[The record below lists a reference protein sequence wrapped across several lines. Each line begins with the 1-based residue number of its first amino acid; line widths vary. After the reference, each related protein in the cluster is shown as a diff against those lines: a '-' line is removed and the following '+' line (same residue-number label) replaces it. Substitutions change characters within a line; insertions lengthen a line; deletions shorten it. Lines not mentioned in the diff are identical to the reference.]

1 VLLVGLPVV
10 RGLLLTRMKIL
21 HLSKMDSGGGAA
33 DGFVRIHRA
42 LLAEGQESV
51 AYVIK
56 QGRRDVPAVVDARRL
71 LTPWQKLA
79 WGCGR
84 AWAKLRRLR
93 HRPVGVYDLDDEA
106 NFPAEPIIRDAL
118 TRAGKWDLVLVHWSG
133 AFVRPETVR
142 EIARALGARV
152 ALWQVDMAHVTGGCH
167 YPPPDCD
174 RYALGCGRCPLIA
187 SRGDRDVSAAQ
198 AEARRRVWADVGALV
213 LAPGS
218 WSAGQARRS
227 SVLRGLPLHTFPI
240 PLDLDIL
247 DTRRRQAEARA
258 GLGLPQDRR
267 ILLVRALSPGIPY
280 KSFGLFQAALVRLD
294 AEGLRLHVLAI
305 GERGHI
311 PAGLR
316 HVTFTDLGPV
326 RGDAALAEVY
336 RACDFF
342 VSCSTQD
349 AGPMMIGEAMACG
362 RPSVA
367 YPIGMAPD
375 VIASGRNGLLV
386 EPVGDVAGLAAAIR
400 HYAEM
405 PVQDLEEQWSAA
417 ARDGAR
423 IFSGERFTFKIGEA
437 LAGS

>member
-1 VLLVGLPVV
+1 
-10 RGLLLTRMKIL
+10 M
-21 HLSKMDSGGGAA
+21 
-33 DGFVRIHRA
+33 
-42 LLAEGQESV
+42 
-51 AYVIK
+51 
-56 QGRRDVPAVVDARRL
+56 
-71 LTPWQKLA
+71 
-79 WGCGR
+79 
-84 AWAKLRRLR
+84 
-93 HRPVGVYDLDDEA
+93 
-106 NFPAEPIIRDAL
+106 
-118 TRAGKWDLVLVHWSG
+118 
-133 AFVRPETVR
+133 
-142 EIARALGARV
+142 
-152 ALWQVDMAHVTGGCH
+152 
-167 YPPPDCD
+167 
-174 RYALGCGRCPLIA
+174 
-187 SRGDRDVSAAQ
+187 
-198 AEARRRVWADVGALV
+198 
-213 LAPGS
+213 
-218 WSAGQARRS
+218 
-227 SVLRGLPLHTFPI
+227 HTFPI

-267 ILLVRALSPGIPY
+267 ILLVRALSPEIPY

-316 HVTFTDLGPV
+316 HVTYTDLGPV

-342 VSCSTQD
+342 VSCSIQD

-423 IFSGERFTFKIGEA
+423 IFSGARFTFKIGEA